1 MIPAPFS
8 NVFFNQILFYN
19 PLLMEH
25 YIAPNHRIG
34 TTDSIEQ
41 SFYPFHNLYFLC
53 YTLKT

>member
-1 MIPAPFS
+1 
-8 NVFFNQILFYN
+8 
-19 PLLMEH
+19 MEH